1 MKILIV
7 GFSNSVHTARWINQI
22 AGQDWEI
29 KLFPSYDAGAVSNE
43 LKGVEIH
50 HSFYATAY
58 NVNKKVRVVGI
69 PIKNRF
75 VAYFLRCGKKLIFR
89 NYRERQLEKLICSF
103 KPDIIHSMEFQS
115 GGYLVN
121 RVKKDF
127 KGDFPTW
134 IATNWGSDI
143 YYFGRFEKHKV
154 KIKKVLE
161 NCDFYSCEC
170 KRDVCLAEKY
180 GLKHDKALPVFPNAG
195 GFDLKKLGPIRNK
208 VRTSERRIIMLKGYQ
223 NWSGR
228 ALIALKALEKCAPYL
243 RGYTLVVYSIQPRSG
258 IAGAVNAFT
267 KKTGIKTKIIPLG
280 SSHDEM
286 LKMHSLARISISI
299 SISDAISTSL
309 LEAMVMGSFPIQS
322 NTACAD
328 EWIVNNKSGAIIPC
342 ENFRTIAESIK
353 KALIDNDLVDS
364 AAEINWQ
371 TAKDRLSEDVIKEKI
386 DLFYKKALKN

>member
-7 GFSNSVHTARWINQI
+7 GFSNSVHTARWINQVTD
-22 AGQDWEI
+22 QDWEI

-58 NVNKKVRVVGI
+58 NVNKKVKIVGI

-75 VAYFLRCGKKLIFR
+75 VAYFLRYGKKLIFK
-89 NYRERQLEKLICSF
+89 NYREGQLERLIRSF
-103 KPDIIHSMEFQS
+103 RPDIIHSMEFQS

-121 RVKKDF
+121 RAKKGF
-127 KGDFPTW
+127 KGEFPTW

-143 YYFGRFEKHKV
+143 YYFGRIEKHKR
-154 KIKKVLE
+154 KIKEVLK

-180 GLKHDKALPVFPNAG
+180 GLERDKVLPVFPNAG
-195 GFDLKKLGPIRNK
+195 GFDLRKLESIRNK
-208 VRTSERRIIMLKGYQ
+208 IKTSKRKIIMLKGYQ
-223 NWSGR
+223 NWAGR
-228 ALIALKALEKCAPYL
+228 ALTALKALEKCVPYL
-243 RGYTLVVYSIQPRSG
+243 EDYTLTVYSIQPRSG
-258 IAGAVNAFT
+258 VTKAVNDFT
-267 KKTGIKTKIIPLG
+267 QKTGIKTKIVPLG
-280 SSHDEM
+280 TSHDEM
-286 LKMHSLARISISI
+286 LKMHSRARISISI

-328 EWIVNNKSGAIIPC
+328 EWIVNNESGAIVPHDNI
-342 ENFRTIAESIK
+342 EVIAESIK
-353 KALIDNDLVDS
+353 KALIDNGFVDS
-364 AAEINWQ
+364 AAKINWQ
-371 TAKDRLSEDVIKEKI
+371 TAKDRLSEDVIKKKI
-386 DLFYKKALKN
+386 DFFYKKALKN